1 MSENLSVVV
10 KFTEEVQW
18 ASYKCIFVKN
28 SHPSHDLQHL
38 ILEEIM
44 FVFCVPYLNKP
55 ENRLFWSY
63 FISNCWCIAW
73 HLDVLSKC

>member
-1 MSENLSVVV
+1 MHLPVVDLNKIHLKVYDGATKMSENLSVVV

-44 FVFCVPYLNKP
+44 FVFCVP
-55 ENRLFWSY
+55 
-63 FISNCWCIAW
+63 I
-73 HLDVLSKC
+73 